1 MMTNFFVDTLRVDE
15 QLAFGPTNKITQRA
29 VLTLALV
36 YCINVQFQCI
46 GSCGGKMTLVTWQSF
61 AVGIVTVLPVAAEL
75 GRLPCRVLALVAHK
89 LLGFMLALRV
99 LDQHARGIGSVITV
113 GTDVL
118 IVLALINFNLGVVA
132 GVVHL
137 LHVHVELEQHRRDI
151 VTLVTE
157 KLFLAVDQ
165 VRMLFRHV
173 NFHFRF
179 VQASIVAMLTGYA
192 RTTMLETYV
201 IVQVG
206 LFGK

>member
-1 MMTNFFVDTLRVDE
+1 MTNFYVDTLSVDE
-15 QLAFGPTNKITQRA
+15 QLAFGPANKIAQRA

-132 GVVHL
+132 GFVDL

-192 RTTMLETYV
+192 RTTMLATSV

>member
-1 MMTNFFVDTLRVDE
+1 MTNFYVDTLSVDE
-15 QLAFGPTNKITQRA
+15 QLAFGPANKIAQRA

-132 GVVHL
+132 GFVDL

-192 RTTMLETYV
+192 RTTMR
-201 IVQVG
+201 
-206 LFGK
+206 